1 MGIKNLLPARSEIG
15 QPDRTV
21 VLDLSSEEADEI
33 FSVLS
38 SSTARSILASLH
50 EEPKPASEIASSQ
63 DLTLQNV
70 NYHIQK
76 LLEADLIEI
85 ADFWYSETGNEM
97 KVYAPSKKAVMVLAD
112 QPMTQRLREM
122 VLRVFSMVLLVG
134 GAAALFRFA
143 LVERFFARNGDE
155 SGGEGATD
163 AAPADEGARGD
174 AATDDAADSPESPEL
189 AETDGSVEVII
200 DQETTIAEALEALPL
215 LLDPGVVFVLGAVV
229 ALLVVGAFWGYRR
242 YRRQAY

>member
-1 MGIKNLLPARSEIG
+1 MGIKNLLPARSEIA

-143 LVERFFARNGDE
+143 LVERFFARDG
-155 SGGEGATD
+155 
-163 AAPADEGARGD
+163 DEGAATRDGG
-174 AATDDAADSPESPEL
+174 TDDVADSPEGPET
-189 AETDGSVEVII
+189 ADADGSMDVLI